1 VLAFLSIQFLPI
13 SYLSVMVPVGFYAFG
28 IAFVMPHMTTAALM
42 PFPRIAGTAAA
53 MLGFVQMGSG
63 VFSGAVAAAI
73 GEPVLALHVL
83 MPGMG
88 VLCAICYAWHVRAI
102 RLFQAGNSSSI

>member
-1 VLAFLSIQFLPI
+1 MLPGLALILIGSLLAFLSIQFLPV

-63 VFSGAVAAAI
+63 VFGGGWLPPSGSRFFRCI
-73 GEPVLALHVL
+73 
-83 MPGMG
+83 
-88 VLCAICYAWHVRAI
+88 
-102 RLFQAGNSSSI
+102 S